1 MDYTITAFSE
11 KAYKCVVKYNY
22 VHVHQLYE
30 TYLFGFRRIK
40 NYHTEN
46 FKYFCAIIT
55 ICPPV
60 YLRLR
65 MV

>member
-1 MDYTITAFSE
+1 MDYTITVFSE
-11 KAYKCVVKYNY
+11 KVYKCVVKYNY

-30 TYLFGFRRIK
+30 TYLFGFRRIQNYITK
-40 NYHTEN
+40 NFT
-46 FKYFCAIIT
+46 YFCT
-55 ICPPV
+55 ICPPFPF

>member
-1 MDYTITAFSE
+1 MDYTITVFSE
-11 KAYKCVVKYNY
+11 KAYRCVVKYNY

-30 TYLFGFRRIK
+30 TYLLGFRRIQ

-46 FKYFCAIIT
+46 FKYFCT
-55 ICPPV
+55 ICSPV

-65 MV
+65 MI